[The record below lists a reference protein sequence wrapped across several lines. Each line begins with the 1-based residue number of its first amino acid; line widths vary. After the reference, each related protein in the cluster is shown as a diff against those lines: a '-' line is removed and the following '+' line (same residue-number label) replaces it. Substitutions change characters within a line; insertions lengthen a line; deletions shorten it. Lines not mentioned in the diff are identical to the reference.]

1 LVRKTQELELGHEM
15 AYQSEGE
22 HKLRLVT
29 LGDQV
34 FETDELDPQGWVSFN
49 RTCPLVDPR
58 NRATRG
64 SCQLRCRLVINRG
77 KPGDGGEKKI
87 YGISMNL

>member
-1 LVRKTQELELGHEM
+1 M

-49 RTCPLVDPR
+49 RTCPLVDLEQGLLNVP
-58 NRATRG
+58 
-64 SCQLRCRLVINRG
+64 
-77 KPGDGGEKKI
+77 
-87 YGISMNL
+87 